1 MRTKGWQSIFKFTII
16 QYIKTKSFIIGT
28 VVMCLIV
35 AAICV
40 LSNVLPVVLG
50 ADDAIDDMISGIG
63 GDGENP
69 DEAPL
74 SFSNIYLKDEAGI
87 LIDEDIAA
95 LEKSG
100 AVFTKTEQSYD
111 ELMAILEGIAESE
124 ETSTWEAALIIES
137 YNDDNGA
144 IMGYDVTVLHS
155 KGSEDDA
162 DVLSGLTQELVSR
175 RNMLNL
181 GVSEENYAQ
190 SQISVS
196 GTVVEAGAEQ
206 WDIFTSAIN
215 YFVPI
220 VVSLVLFILIFS
232 YGSTVAQSIATEKT
246 SRVMELLLTS
256 VRPLAVVIGKVL
268 AMGVVS
274 FSQFLLIG
282 IVGVLSLTIS
292 APFGFIGQM
301 RDVMASPEFIEMTQ
315 QTASGMTSGMTS
327 GTTSGIPADMMD
339 DVQMAQAID
348 NFMSSF
354 SAFNIILIVIIFI
367 LGFMFFSMIAA
378 LVGASISR
386 MEDLNAAMQPYS
398 LMGVL
403 GMYLAYVPVI
413 FNVDSMDTG
422 VATTNP
428 VQIFSYYFPLSSPF
442 ALPSAILL
450 GTLSKAQCVLATV
463 VLAAAVV
470 LVAILV
476 SKIYEAIIL
485 HNGNRIKFSD
495 MIKMATR
502 K

>member
-1 MRTKGWQSIFKFTII
+1 MRTKGWQNIFRFTIT

-28 VVMCLIV
+28 VVMCVIV

-40 LSNVLPVVLG
+40 LSNVLPAALG
-50 ADDAIDDMISGIG
+50 ADVIIDDMISDVG
-63 GDGENP
+63 GNGSS
-69 DEAPL
+69 DEPLL

-95 LEKSG
+95 LEKAG
-100 AVFTKTEQSYD
+100 AVFTETEQSYD
-111 ELMAILEGIAESE
+111 ELSALLEGIAESE
-124 ETSTWEAALIIES
+124 EPSAGECALIIKS
-137 YNDDNGA
+137 YADDEGA
-144 IMGYDVTVLHS
+144 VMEYNVTVLHS
-155 KGSEDDA
+155 EGSEDEA
-162 DVLSGLTQELVSR
+162 NILSGLAQELVNR

-181 GVSEENYAQ
+181 GVSAEDYEK
-190 SQISVS
+190 SQIPVS
-196 GTVVEAGAEQ
+196 GSVIEVGTEQ

-220 VVSLVLFILIFS
+220 VVSLVLFLLIFS
-232 YGSTVAQSIATEKT
+232 YGSVVAQSIAIEKT

-268 AMGVVS
+268 AMGLVS
-274 FSQFLLIG
+274 FSQFILIG
-282 IVGVLSLTIS
+282 IVGVLSLVIS
-292 APFGFIGQM
+292 APFGFIGEM
-301 RDVMASPEFIEMTQ
+301 RNIMASPEFIEMTQ
-315 QTASGMTSGMTS
+315 QAV
-327 GTTSGIPADMMD
+327 SGITSENTPDIPTDMMD
-339 DVQMAQAID
+339 DIQMAQAVD
-348 NFMSSF
+348 TLMSGF
-354 SAFNIILIVIIFI
+354 SAFNIILIVIIFL

-403 GMYLAYVPVI
+403 GLYLAYFPVI
-413 FNVDSMDTG
+413 FNLGSIDTG
-422 VATTNP
+422 TAATNP
-428 VQIFSYYFPLSSPF
+428 IQIFSYYFPLSSPF

-450 GTLSKAQCVLATV
+450 GTLSKVQCVIAAV

-485 HNGNRIKFSD
+485 HNGNRIKLKD
-495 MIKMATR
+495 MIKMAAR

>member
-1 MRTKGWQSIFKFTII
+1 MRTKGWQNIFRFTIV
-16 QYIKTKSFIIGT
+16 QHIKTKSFIIGT
-28 VVMCLIV
+28 VIMCIIV

-50 ADDAIDDMISGIG
+50 ADDAIDDMISDIG
-63 GDGENP
+63 GTSDSENP
-69 DEAPL
+69 DETL
-74 SFSNIYLKDEAGI
+74 LNFSNIYLKDEADI
-87 LIDEDIAA
+87 LTDEDIAK
-95 LEKSG
+95 LEKAG
-100 AVFTKTEQSYD
+100 AVFTKTEQSYE
-111 ELMAILEGIAESE
+111 ELSAILEGIAESE
-124 ETSTWEAALIIES
+124 EPSTWEAALMIEA
-137 YNDDNGA
+137 YKDDDNA
-144 IMGYDVTVLHS
+144 IMGYNVTVLHT
-155 KGSEDDA
+155 KGSEDNA
-162 DVLSGLTQELVSR
+162 EPLSELTKELISR
-175 RNMLNL
+175 RNMFNL
-181 GVSEENYAQ
+181 GVSEENYSQ
-190 SQISVS
+190 TQISIS
-196 GTVVEAGAEQ
+196 GSVIEAGAEQ

-232 YGSTVAQSIATEKT
+232 YGQVVAQSIATEKT

-268 AMGVVS
+268 AMGLVSLGQAVLIVVVAGIS
-274 FSQFLLIG
+274 FA
-282 IVGVLSLTIS
+282 VS
-292 APFGFIGQM
+292 APFGFIGKIQSI
-301 RDVMASPEFIEMTQ
+301 MASPEFIQMSQ
-315 QTASGMTSGMTS
+315 QAASGVVSDMPMGM
-327 GTTSGIPADMMD
+327 AD
-339 DVQMAQAID
+339 DVQMAQAIGT
-348 NFMSSF
+348 FMESF
-354 SAFNIILIVIIFI
+354 STFNIVLIVIIFL
-367 LGFMFFSMIAA
+367 LGFLFFSLIAA

-403 GMYLAYVPVI
+403 GMYLAYFPVI
-413 FNVDSMDTG
+413 FNVESIDTG

-450 GTLSKAQCVLATV
+450 GSMSKVQCVIATV

-485 HNGNRIKFSD
+485 HNGNRIKIGD